1 MAHDPLTQVM
11 FSRTPSLNAI
21 ARHVSPTFFNPR
33 LVEETDDL
41 AGDVLPTGLLVVHD
55 ASGGGQDD
63 VAELTRG
70 QQPNGPLLEVGQLD
84 VVAGRDDTG
93 LVETVEGVSG
103 DARSGSRCLL
113 YVPAVELDNDLAG
126 AVVVDLLE
134 LANVAWR
141 QDSQ

>member
-1 MAHDPLTQVM
+1 M

-21 ARHVSPTFFNPR
+21 ARHVSPTFFIPR

-41 AGDVLPTGLLVVHD
+41 ARDVLPTGLLVVHD

-70 QQPNGPLLEVGQLD
+70 QQPNSPLLEVGQLD

-93 LVETVEGVSG
+93 LVETIERVSG
-103 DARSGSRCLL
+103 HARSGSTYLQHI
-113 YVPAVELDNDLAG
+113 PAVELDNDLAG

-134 LANVAWR
+134 LANV
-141 QDSQ
+141 S